1 MMVFQKTTKGKSMK
15 IGELSEKTGLSIDT
29 LRFYEK
35 IGLIP
40 APWRN
45 SGGTRVYDPEILGWV
60 NFLKALKATG
70 MPLAKMQAYAEMR
83 ARGMATAAPRRI
95 MLEKQRDIVRARITE
110 LAACLD
116 LLDFKIDN
124 YHDIERR
131 HAEADEAKAA
141 QHHKRI
147 SSK

>member
-1 MMVFQKTTKGKSMK
+1 MVFQTSMTGEAMK

-35 IGLIP
+35 MGLIP

-45 SGGTRVYDPEILGWV
+45 SGGTRVYDPDIIGWV

-70 MPLAKMQAYAEMR
+70 MSLADMQAYAEMR
-83 ARGMATAAPRRI
+83 ARGTATAAPRRI
-95 MLEKQRDIVRARITE
+95 MLEKQRDIVAARIEE
-110 LAACLD
+110 LAGCLE
-116 LLDFKIDN
+116 LLDYKVAN
-124 YHDIERR
+124 YLDIERK
-131 HAEADEAKAA
+131 HAEDDAAKAA
-141 QHHKRI
+141 QLNKRI

>member
-1 MMVFQKTTKGKSMK
+1 MK

-45 SGGTRVYDPEILGWV
+45 AGGTRVYDPDILGWL

-70 MPLAKMQAYAEMR
+70 MSLSEMRAYADMR
-83 ARGMATAAPRRI
+83 ARGAATAAPRRI
-95 MLEKQRDIVRARITE
+95 VLEKQREIVRDRIAE
-110 LAACLD
+110 LSACLD

-124 YHDIERR
+124 YHDIERK
-131 HAEADEAKAA
+131 HAEADEAKAV
-141 QHHKRI
+141 QRHKRI
-147 SSK
+147 SSQ

>member
-1 MMVFQKTTKGKSMK
+1 MK

-45 SGGTRVYDPEILGWV
+45 AGGTRVYDPDVLGWL
-60 NFLKALKATG
+60 NFLKALKSTG
-70 MPLAKMQAYAEMR
+70 MSLAEMR
-83 ARGMATAAPRRI
+83 AYADMRARGTATAAPRRI
-95 MLEKQRDIVRARITE
+95 MLEKQREIVRERIDE
-110 LAACLD
+110 LTACLS

-124 YHDIERR
+124 YHDIERK
-131 HAEADEAKAA
+131 HAAADEAKAA
-141 QHHKRI
+141 QRNKRI